1 MRFSVLCKICLLLS
15 HFAFSQFEY
24 GVKGGLNFDSAGK
37 ISKLNNDVYTDGS
50 LKSES
55 GFNLGVYAQFDL
67 LILYLRPELQY
78 TKVKRSFEELDVTS
92 SRIELPISLGYKVLG
107 PLSIFAGPSIF
118 YYVSNK
124 TNAYSF
130 DRIINKFNFGHHLGL
145 RLNLGNLSFDFR
157 YEKGNSSVVTDLEN
171 FKNTDLR
178 PNQVVLGMSLKL
190 D

>member
-1 MRFSVLCKICLLLS
+1 MRLSPLFKICILIS
-15 HFAFSQFEY
+15 HFTFSQFEY

-37 ISKLNNDVYTDGS
+37 ISKLNNDVYSDGS

-55 GFNLGVYAQFDL
+55 GFNLGLYAQVDL

-78 TKVKRSFEELDVTS
+78 TNVKRSFEELDVTS
-92 SRIELPISLGYKVLG
+92 SRIELPLSLGYEFLG
-107 PLSIFAGPSIF
+107 PLSVFAGPSIF

-124 TNAYSF
+124 SNIHSF
-130 DRIINKFNFGHHLGL
+130 DEMKNKFNFGHHLGI

-157 YEKGNSSVVTDLEN
+157 YEKGNSTVIADLGN

-178 PNQVVLGMSLKL
+178 PNQVILGMSLKL
-190 D
+190 N

>member
-55 GFNLGVYAQFDL
+55 GFNLGLYAQVDL

-78 TKVKRSFEELDVTS
+78 TNVRRSFEKLDFTS

-118 YYVSNK
+118 YYISNK
-124 TNAYSF
+124 TNANSF
-130 DRIINKFNFGHHLGL
+130 DRITNKFNFGHHLGL

-157 YEKGNSSVVTDLEN
+157 YEKGNSSVVINPEN

-178 PNQVVLGMSLKL
+178 PNQVVLGMSLKMN
-190 D
+190 

>member
-55 GFNLGVYAQFDL
+55 GFNLGLYSQVDL

-78 TKVKRSFEELDVTS
+78 TNVKRSFEELIFSS

-118 YYVSNK
+118 YYISNK
-124 TNAYSF
+124 TNANSY
-130 DRIINKFNFGHHLGL
+130 DRIRNKFNFGHHLGL
-145 RLNLGNLSFDFR
+145 RLNLGNLSFDIR
-157 YEKGNSSVVTDLEN
+157 YEKGNSSVVTDPGN

-178 PNQVVLGMSLKL
+178 PNQVVLGMSLKMN
-190 D
+190 

>member
-1 MRFSVLCKICLLLS
+1 MRFSVLCRICLLLS

-37 ISKLNNDVYTDGS
+37 ISRLNNDVYTDGS

-55 GFNLGVYAQFDL
+55 GFNLGVYAQVDL

-124 TNAYSF
+124 TNAHTL
-130 DRIINKFNFGHHLGL
+130 DKMKNKLNYGHNLGL
-145 RLNLGNLSFDFR
+145 RLNMNNINLDFR
-157 YEKGNSSVVTDLEN
+157 YEKVNSSFTTNLAN
-171 FKNTDLR
+171 SKNTDLR
-178 PNQVVLGMSLKL
+178 TNQIVL
-190 D
+190 